1 LTAVFNSYILKN
13 SPSLPRT
20 RQIDAGLK
28 ETSMQPKGVR
38 RSAATFAVFSGLLV
52 LVGGC
57 SEPTQKTE
65 SGGALAAAKGATTTK
80 APATVAAADSPAD
93 GSNLKRIII
102 LENDD
107 SPFWDAA
114 RAGLKDAEREL
125 KLKQA
130 GLRATLDANDGSP
143 SGQIQKLQQYGSQ
156 SDIVGIAVSAID
168 ADNIAVVEEL
178 RKLQKKGV
186 QVVTVDSDVSR
197 DKFRDSRFAFIG
209 TDNRVGGRECGAC
222 ARGLLPD
229 GGGYVTFVGR
239 TGAQNAMERIE
250 GFKEGAG
257 AKFQSLD
264 SMSDLNDKAKAR
276 DNVRNAIQNHKDK
289 LRVLVGIWSY
299 NAPAIADVV
308 KELNRKKDFTVV
320 TFDAEPIALQQIQG
334 GLIDAMVVQNP
345 YQMGY
350 QGVRLLKALHEK
362 DNKTIGEMLPNL
374 GKPEGDLIDTGLKIV
389 VPDAKSPLNRE
400 MFGPKTEFLTFDKF
414 KSWLAQYSLEGS

>member
-1 LTAVFNSYILKN
+1 
-13 SPSLPRT
+13 
-20 RQIDAGLK
+20 
-28 ETSMQPKGVR
+28 
-38 RSAATFAVFSGLLV
+38 
-52 LVGGC
+52 
-57 SEPTQKTE
+57 
-65 SGGALAAAKGATTTK
+65 
-80 APATVAAADSPAD
+80 
-93 GSNLKRIII
+93 
-102 LENDD
+102 
-107 SPFWDAA
+107 
-114 RAGLKDAEREL
+114 LKDAEREL

-289 LRVLVGIWSY
+289 LKVLVGIWSY

-400 MFGPKTEFLTFDKF
+400 MFGPRTEFLTFDKF